1 MFNYDNYYIY
11 IYYYQLAPI
20 PDTAKVIEKALDDAE
35 QLISKDKVAQNIFIT
50 DKELEEAIQTIKGAV
65 MIAYPMGI
73 PSFDPVQEII
83 DDNEDLS
90 GSAVNIIIY
99 I

>member
-1 MFNYDNYYIY
+1 
-11 IYYYQLAPI
+11 
-20 PDTAKVIEKALDDAE
+20 
-35 QLISKDKVAQNIFIT
+35 
-50 DKELEEAIQTIKGAV
+50 

-90 GSAVNIIIY
+90 GSAVNNFFFFLLIII
-99 I
+99 